1 MVNRIS
7 MTGNRSKSIN
17 YTNTDCLFTP
27 CNPPNIEN
35 MSYSNIERNKIEVTI
50 RTQPMLY
57 LFLVL

>member
-1 MVNRIS
+1 